1 MSALDN
7 THLFVECR
15 MLRRNIEDMQGMY
28 NEEVSEL
35 ELQVEVLK
43 ANQSRMENR
52 IAELASSLEDSRQI
66 ISQLI
71 GGLFNEETQRG
82 IRNFHSDLLTRDY
95 VTDEGE
101 REPIAVFNSE
111 NITSKWDCYPT
122 TRQGDENEKDI
133 EELRAENELLMTE
146 NQQNKEKIEKIEICA
161 KATQNAVYQLLGG
174 LYNQSTQ
181 ADTIHRAIQELR
193 LPDEVSDTEDEKV
206 EYKDTSKWENWP
218 TTRQGDENE
227 EELEKQKAELERQK
241 AEIEM
246 LRNSWN
252 LEITTLKKAV
262 LARPTLC
269 RNYIGGNTSINLD
282 EIVEDNDNE
291 EQDTALFK
299 RKREKETSHCE
310 TSGRK
315 TSSHKTSS
323 HYETSGHK
331 TSRRET
337 SSHKT
342 FSRETFSR
350 DFCGND

>member
-15 MLRRNIEDMQGMY
+15 MLRREIEELQSKY
-28 NEEVSEL
+28 KNVNEL
-35 ELQVEVLK
+35 ELQVEFLK
-43 ANQSRMENR
+43 AGKGRMESR

-66 ISQLI
+66 INQLI

-82 IRNFHSDLLTRDY
+82 IRNFHSNLLTRAY

-101 REPIAVFNSE
+101 REPIAVFTGE
-111 NITSKWDCYPT
+111 NITSKWYCCPT

-133 EELRAENELLMTE
+133 EELRAENEELRAE

-161 KATQNAVYQLLGG
+161 KATQDAVYQLLGG

-181 ADTIHRAIQELR
+181 AATIDRAIQQLRSREL
-193 LPDEVSDTEDEKV
+193 DSESDTEDSDSEDEKV

-246 LRNSWN
+246 L
-252 LEITTLKKAV
+252 KQAV
-262 LARPTLC
+262 LPRPSLC
-269 RNYIGGNTSINLD
+269 RDYKEHTPINID

-291 EQDTALFK
+291 EQDQALFK
-299 RKREKETSHCE
+299 RKRYSLL
-310 TSGRK
+310 R
-315 TSSHKTSS
+315 
-323 HYETSGHK
+323 
-331 TSRRET
+331 
-337 SSHKT
+337 
-342 FSRETFSR
+342 SRETCSR
-350 DFCGND
+350 ETCSRETCSRNLCGND

>member
-1 MSALDN
+1 MSAHDN
-7 THLFVECR
+7 THLSVECR

-66 ISQLI
+66 IAQLICGLFNEETQRGVRNFHSDLAELASSLEDSRQIIAQLI

-101 REPIAVFNSE
+101 REPIAVFNGE

-133 EELRAENELLMTE
+133 EELRAENDLLRTE

-181 ADTIHRAIQELR
+181 TGSIHRAIQELR
-193 LPDEVSDTEDEKV
+193 LPDEVSDSEDEKV

-246 LRNSWN
+246 L
-252 LEITTLKKAV
+252 KQAV

-269 RNYIGGNTSINLD
+269 RSYIEGNTSINLD
-282 EIVEDNDNE
+282 EIVEDNE
-291 EQDTALFK
+291 EQDQALFK
-299 RKREKETSHCE
+299 RKRNTLL
-310 TSGRK
+310 R
-315 TSSHKTSS
+315 
-323 HYETSGHK
+323 
-331 TSRRET
+331 
-337 SSHKT
+337 
-342 FSRETFSR
+342 SRETCSR
-350 DFCGND
+350 DLCGND